1 METWYAKMEEAV
13 KTIFGQPVSVLT
25 LTMGV
30 NANVSYTSPIIFWAM
45 SDVTKQTSKSS
56 KHDEHKQKKKRT
68 NELMLKIS

>member
-30 NANVSYTSPIIFWAM
+30 NANVSSISLIIFWAM
-45 SDVTKQTSKSS
+45 YEVTKQTPKSS
-56 KHDEHKQKKKRT
+56 KHG
-68 NELMLKIS
+68 